1 MFTNRADL
9 ARTPAHELALDCIE
23 GGIRAAHPATVVEQ
37 EVSVV
42 DGELRVGDRRFD
54 LAEADRVLVVGGGN
68 AAGTAAAALEA
79 VLGDRIDDGEVVT
92 DDPSPCDSIRVR
104 EGDHPVPSDRGVEGT
119 RQLLD
124 LARSATE
131 ADLVLA
137 LVTGGGSALMA
148 APAEGISLSDMQAT
162 TDALLQSGATIG
174 EFNAIRKHLSAIKG
188 GQLARAAAPAQVAGL
203 VFSDVVGN
211 DLDTIA
217 SGPTA
222 PDRTTYEDALAILE
236 RYEVDVPEAVRDRLQ
251 AGARG
256 ELPETPA
263 ADDSVFEGVT
273 NHVLAD
279 GLTALEAAADRAD
292 SAGHTPLV
300 LTSRVRG
307 EAREAAKTQV
317 AIAEESRASG
327 NPVDPPAVI
336 LSGGETTVTDPGDGT
351 GGPNQEFALSAA
363 LELRDPGIVVASVD
377 TDGID
382 GSTDFAG
389 GIVDNDTVTDSGEA
403 HEALRTH
410 DSAPFLAACDAAVKT
425 GATGTNVNDLRVIV
439 VSE

>member
-1 MFTNRADL
+1 
-9 ARTPAHELALDCIE
+9 
-23 GGIRAAHPATVVEQ
+23 
-37 EVSVV
+37 
-42 DGELRVGDRRFD
+42 
-54 LAEADRVLVVGGGN
+54 
-68 AAGTAAAALEA
+68 
-79 VLGDRIDDGEVVT
+79 
-92 DDPSPCDSIRVR
+92 
-104 EGDHPVPSDRGVEGT
+104 
-119 RQLLD
+119 
-124 LARSATE
+124 
-131 ADLVLA
+131 
-137 LVTGGGSALMA
+137 
-148 APAEGISLSDMQAT
+148 
-162 TDALLQSGATIG
+162 
-174 EFNAIRKHLSAIKG
+174 
-188 GQLARAAAPAQVAGL
+188 